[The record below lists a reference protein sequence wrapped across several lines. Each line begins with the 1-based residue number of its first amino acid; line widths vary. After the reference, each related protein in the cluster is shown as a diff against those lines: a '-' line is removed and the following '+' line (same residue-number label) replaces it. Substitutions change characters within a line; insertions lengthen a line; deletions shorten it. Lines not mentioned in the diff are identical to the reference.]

1 MITAFGDNGSGME
14 LKTDYLVVVDLEA
27 SCWLG
32 HPPPG
37 EQNEIIEVG
46 VCLLSLDTGAVS
58 HKQSLLVKPTR
69 SKISEFCTEL
79 TTLTQQQVDA
89 GMPFSQAC
97 DILRTE
103 YDTPNRLWAS
113 WGNYDKNMFISQC
126 ASFGVPYPFG
136 PKHFNLKKIY
146 AKVYNSRPPG
156 MTGALEQLNIPLT
169 GTHHRG
175 GDDAYNIALI
185 TAAMLNLLGSSIFG
199 VKPV

>member
-1 MITAFGDNGSGME
+1 MSAVVGQNRSLME
-14 LKTDYLVVVDLEA
+14 LKTDALVVVDLEA

-32 HPPPG
+32 PPPPG

-46 VCLLSLDTGAVS
+46 VCLLSLETGAIS
-58 HKQSLLVKPTR
+58 ARQSLLVKPTR

-79 TTLTQQQVDA
+79 TTLTQSQVDA
-89 GMPFSQAC
+89 GMPFDTAC
-97 DILRTE
+97 DVLRTE

-126 ASFGVPYPFG
+126 ASFGIDYPFG

-185 TAAMLNLLGSSIFG
+185 TAAMLSVRGNSIFG
-199 VKPV
+199 VKPA